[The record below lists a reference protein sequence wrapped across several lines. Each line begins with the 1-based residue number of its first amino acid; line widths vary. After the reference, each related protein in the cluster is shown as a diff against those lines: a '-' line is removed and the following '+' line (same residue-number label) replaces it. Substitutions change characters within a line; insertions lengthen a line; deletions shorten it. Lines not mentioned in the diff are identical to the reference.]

1 MHGCCLGA
9 VRALPGLCLL
19 APGWSRPAFRAQLG
33 TDAVPRCVRCVPS
46 LPRLF
51 LSFLQAA
58 DFHKDLAGLSEAVLP
73 RNGARLAA
81 EESAAKHYGEHS
93 CRDFREAVLAAMPHR
108 WGGGVAS
115 VFARVLAKHT

>member
-1 MHGCCLGA
+1 MLC
-9 VRALPGLCLL
+9 AL
-19 APGWSRPAFRAQLG
+19 R
-33 TDAVPRCVRCVPS
+33 
-46 LPRLF
+46 LPF
-51 LSFLQAA
+51 HSPSFLQAA

-108 WGGGVAS
+108 
-115 VFARVLAKHT
+115 